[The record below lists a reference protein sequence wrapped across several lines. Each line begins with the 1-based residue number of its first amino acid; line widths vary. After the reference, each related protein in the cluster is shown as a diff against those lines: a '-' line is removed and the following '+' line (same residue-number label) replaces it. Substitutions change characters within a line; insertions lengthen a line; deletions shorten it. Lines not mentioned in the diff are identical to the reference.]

1 MLNLVPLFTVA
12 FVYVARYP
20 LFQEWLDA
28 LERFLLRH
36 LLPESE
42 SIVRTY
48 LLQFAAKAAGLQ
60 GLSIAF
66 VVATAVLLVATIER
80 EINAIWGVRE
90 PRSWLRRAFV
100 YSIGLT
106 AGPLADRRGDLRDD
120 VAPQGVG
127 ARGADRHAGDRL
139 HRDAA
144 RDCADDARLHAAL
157 CAPAR
162 APRAACGGASGADCS
177 RRWGSRSRNT
187 VSASTSR
194 SVSTYGIIYGSLA
207 IVPLF
212 LLWIYVSWYVVL
224 VGAAVTA
231 TLAEGGPRGRARPDR
246 VEPAT
251 LRTRLADWPGP
262 RYIAGSFIDRRVRAP
277 CGPSFKRPAG
287 RSGR

>member
-1 MLNLVPLFTVA
+1 MRPVPFVRGVVARLRGVGLAQTAAALSFATMLNLVPLFTVA

-66 VVATAVLLVATIER
+66 VVATAVLLVATIDR
-80 EINAIWGVRE
+80 AINAIWGVRE

-100 YSIGLT
+100 YLIGMT
-106 AGPLADRRGDLRDD
+106 AGPLAIGAAIYATTWLLKVSVREAPIVTPAIAFIATPLAIALTTLAFTLLYALLPARRVPL
-120 VAPQGVG
+120 
-127 ARGADRHAGDRL
+127 
-139 HRDAA
+139 AA
-144 RDCADDARLHAAL
+144 AIGGGLFAAL
-157 CAPAR
+157 GFEVAKHGFR
-162 APRAACGGASGADCS
+162 LY
-177 RRWGSRSRNT
+177 
-187 VSASTSR
+187 VS
-194 SVSTYGIIYGSLA
+194 SVSNYGTIYGSLA

-212 LLWIYVSWYVVL
+212 LLWVYVSWYVVL

-231 TLAEGGPRGRARPDR
+231 TLAEGGPRGRA
-246 VEPAT
+246 
-251 LRTRLADWPGP
+251 TRS
-262 RYIAGSFIDRRVRAP
+262 R
-277 CGPSFKRPAG
+277 
-287 RSGR
+287 